1 MHGATILMRYFVRL
15 FGRGVFVALAGLAV
29 AIAIVSFLTACRCG
43 EPFIVQDRSQP
54 IVTKPSREDSEK
66 TLNTNQKAPPPPQLT
81 SIPAAPPNT
90 KDN

>member
-29 AIAIVSFLTACRCG
+29 AIAIVSFLTACRCEDQFLNRLHWNG
-43 EPFIVQDRSQP
+43 AQ
-54 IVTKPSREDSEK
+54 PSREDSEK
-66 TLNTNQKAPPPPQLT
+66 APDTNQKAPPPQLI
-81 SIPAAPPNT
+81 SIPPAPPDK